1 VNLPGVDFEV
11 DAAKDGFAAFFGYG
25 RVQVLEL

>member
-11 DAAKDGFAAFFGYG
+11 DATENRFAAFFGYG
-25 RVQVLEL
+25 RVQVLQF